1 MIVHRP
7 CPTSMSENRKN
18 LLEEDDAPL
27 ADAAGG
33 QTSNKTG
40 LHSSAQKPSNTGPDS
55 HSDKHKA
62 PVSGAFGNE
71 DTREYDKNAGYIGD
85 QAPADKARK

>member
-1 MIVHRP
+1 MGPI
-7 CPTSMSENRKN
+7 SMSENRDN
-18 LLEEDDAPL
+18 LLHHDDSPL
-27 ADAAGG
+27 ADAPGA
-33 QTSNKTG
+33 QSSNKTG
-40 LHSSAQKPSNTGPDS
+40 LRSSPRIPTNTGPDS

-71 DTREYDKNAGYIGD
+71 ETRGYIGD